1 MIATLSGTL
10 ITVERGDRTALL
22 VEVQGIGFRVMVPGR
37 LLKEAPAV
45 GEPIHLYTQLLLRET
60 EMVLYGFAS
69 AAERDVFAELIKVS
83 GVGPA
88 LGLALLNTLGLTDL
102 VQAVFANN
110 LRVLSL
116 TPGVGSKTA
125 QRLVLELKTRLAAW
139 RSHSGSLAP
148 ITGATAEIQEEVE
161 MALLAL
167 GYRPQEIA
175 QALQMF
181 SGKGLPANTEG
192 WLREQLRF
200 SVPRLDNVTTLRW
213 LEHSKISVDIKDQ

>member
-10 ITVERGDRTALL
+10 VTVERGDRTALL
-22 VEVQGIGFRVMVPGR
+22 IEVQGIGFRVMVPER
-37 LLKEAPAV
+37 LLKETPAV

-60 EMVLYGFAS
+60 EMVLYGFGS

-125 QRLVLELKTRLAAW
+125 QRLVLELKSRLAAW
-139 RSHSGSLAP
+139 RSHSGSPVP
-148 ITGATAEIQEEVE
+148 ITGATAEIQEEVD

-175 QALQMF
+175 QALQML
-181 SGKGLPANTEG
+181 SGKGLSANTEV
-192 WLREQLRF
+192 WLREAIAFLSAPSRSQ
-200 SVPRLDNVTTLRW
+200 
-213 LEHSKISVDIKDQ
+213 

>member
-10 ITVERGDRTALL
+10 RAVERGDRTALL
-22 VEVQGIGFRVMVPGR
+22 IEVQGIGYRVMVPER
-37 LLKEAPAV
+37 LLREAP
-45 GEPIHLYTQLLLRET
+45 GLEEPILLYTHLLLRET

-88 LGLALLNTLGLTDL
+88 MALALLNTLGLTDL

-110 LRVLSL
+110 LRVLAL

-139 RSHSGSLAP
+139 RSHSGSPAP

-175 QALQMF
+175 QALQML
-181 SGKGLPANTEG
+181 SGKGLPANTEA
-192 WLREQLRF
+192 WLREAIAFLSAPSGSRG
-200 SVPRLDNVTTLRW
+200 
-213 LEHSKISVDIKDQ
+213 